1 MAKNWIVTKVNKNFF
16 LRAGT
21 KIFKCQLGKAG
32 YKIFTKKN
40 EGDQV
45 TPIGKWKLK
54 SIYYRSDKVFRPI
67 IKNKTF
73 KINKITK
80 NCGWCDDRESH
91 YYNKYINVKKNICVK
106 NINFEKLW
114 REDNAYDLVIETS
127 HNTSPTIKGKGSA
140 IFVHCAFSDY
150 RKTAGCVSL
159 VKKDLIYLIK
169 NISNKVYLEIKN
181 NF

>member
-1 MAKNWIVTKVNKNFF
+1 MAKNWIVTKINKNFF

-32 YKIFTKKN
+32 CKIHTKKN
-40 EGDQV
+40 EGDQT

-54 SIYYRSDKVFRPI
+54 SIYYRSDRVLRPI
-67 IKNKTF
+67 IKNKRF

-80 NCGWCDDRESH
+80 NCGWCDDWKSN
-91 YYNKYINVKKNICVK
+91 YYNKYINVKKNFCVK

-127 HNTSPTIKGKGSA
+127 HNTSPIIKGKGSA
-140 IFVHCAFSDY
+140 IFLHCSFSDC
-150 RKTAGCVSL
+150 RETAGCISL

-169 NISNKVYLEIKN
+169 NISNKAYLEIKN